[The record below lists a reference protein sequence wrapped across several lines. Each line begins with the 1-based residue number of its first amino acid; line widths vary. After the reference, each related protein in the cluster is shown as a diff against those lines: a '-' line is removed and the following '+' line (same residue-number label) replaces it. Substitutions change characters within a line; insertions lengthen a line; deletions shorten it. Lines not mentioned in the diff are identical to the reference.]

1 LSKKTLDK
9 LLAAGEPEAAGV
21 VQGAM
26 EDFAHEFAR
35 VIRRF
40 LKLKAWR
47 ETERI
52 VIGGGFRASRVGELV
67 IGRAD
72 VMLKADGVDVEL
84 AAIHNDPDA
93 AGLAEPPIS
102 YRLGC

>member
-9 LLAAGEPEAAGV
+9 LLTAGEPEAAGV
-21 VQGAM
+21 VQGAI

-47 ETERI
+47 DSL
-52 VIGGGFRASRVGELV
+52 VAASAPV
-67 IGRAD
+67 AW
-72 VMLKADGVDVEL
+72 A
-84 AAIHNDPDA
+84 N
-93 AGLAEPPIS
+93 S
-102 YRLGC
+102 